1 MKRAIDINQVSDGK
15 LYEVNDMVKAG
26 CDGCKDCHACCV
38 DMGGSIILDPL
49 DIYIMTKELS
59 VTFEQLLAEH
69 IELNVVDGIIL
80 PNIKMNGASAKCRFL
95 NEEGRC
101 SIHSARP
108 GICRLFPLGR
118 IYEDRD
124 FKYFLQIYEC
134 PKKNKSKVKIKN
146 WLGVENINAYEKF
159 VKSWHFLLEDIQEKI
174 LKEADEQTVKN
185 VNMYILQT
193 FYLSKYS
200 LEYDFYEQ
208 FNVRLDKLKKHLG
221 LHRGAYSI

>member
-1 MKRAIDINQVSDGK
+1 MKRTIDINEISDGK

-26 CDGCKDCHACCV
+26 CDGCRDCHACCV

-49 DIYIMTKELS
+49 DIYNMTNELA

-80 PNIKMNGASAKCRFL
+80 PNIKMNGNTDRCRFL

-118 IYEDRD
+118 IYEERS
-124 FKYFLQIYEC
+124 FKYFLQVHEC
-134 PKKNKSKVKIKN
+134 PKENKSKVKIKN

-159 VKSWHFLLEDIQEKI
+159 VNRWHYLLADIQDKV
-174 LKEADEQTVKN
+174 LKDTDEQTAKN
-185 VNMYILQT
+185 ISMYILQN
-193 FYLSKYS
+193 FYIAKYS
-200 LEYDFYEQ
+200 LEYDIYDQ
-208 FNVRLDKLKKHLG
+208 LNARLDKAEKLFG
-221 LHRGAYSI
+221 LS

>member
-1 MKRAIDINQVSDGK
+1 MKRTIDINEVSDGK

-26 CDGCKDCHACCV
+26 CDGCRNCHACCV

-49 DIYIMTKELS
+49 DIYNMTNELA

-80 PNIKMNGASAKCRFL
+80 PNIKMNGNTDRCRFL

-101 SIHSARP
+101 SIHSSRP

-118 IYEDRD
+118 IYEERS
-124 FKYFLQIYEC
+124 FKYFLQVHEC
-134 PKKNKSKVKIKN
+134 PKENKSKVKIKN

-159 VKSWHFLLEDIQEKI
+159 ANRWHYLLADIQDKV
-174 LKEADEQTVKN
+174 LKDTDEQTAKN
-185 VNMYILQT
+185 ISMYILQN
-193 FYLSKYS
+193 FYIAKYS
-200 LEYDFYEQ
+200 LEYDIYDQ
-208 FNVRLDKLKKHLG
+208 LNARLDKAEKLFG
-221 LHRGAYSI
+221 LS

>member
-1 MKRAIDINQVSDGK
+1 MKRTIDINEVSDGK

-26 CDGCKDCHACCV
+26 CDGCRNCHACCV

-49 DIYIMTKELS
+49 DIYNMTNELA

-80 PNIKMNGASAKCRFL
+80 PNIKMNGNTDRCRFL

-118 IYEDRD
+118 IYEERS
-124 FKYFLQIYEC
+124 FKYFLQVHEC
-134 PKKNKSKVKIKN
+134 PKENKSKVKIKN

-159 VKSWHFLLEDIQEKI
+159 VNRWHYLLADIQDKV
-174 LKEADEQTVKN
+174 LKDTDEQTAKN
-185 VNMYILQT
+185 ISMYILQN
-193 FYLSKYS
+193 FYIAKYS
-200 LEYDFYEQ
+200 LEYDIYDQ
-208 FNVRLDKLKKHLG
+208 LNARLDKAEKLFG
-221 LHRGAYSI
+221 LS

>member
-1 MKRAIDINQVSDGK
+1 MKRSIDINQVSDGK

-26 CDGCKDCHACCV
+26 CDGCKNCHACCV
-38 DMGGSIILDPL
+38 DMGGTIILDPL
-49 DIYIMTKELS
+49 DIYNMTKELS

-80 PNIKMNGASAKCRFL
+80 PNIKMNGNTDKCRFL

-146 WLGVENINAYEKF
+146 WLGIENINAYESFIKE
-159 VKSWHFLLEDIQEKI
+159 WHYLLEDLQEKV
-174 LKEADEQTVKN
+174 LKEADEQTSKN
-185 VNMYILQT
+185 VSMYILQS
-193 FYLSKYS
+193 FYIAKYS
-200 LEYDFYEQ
+200 GEYDIFEQ
-208 FNVRLDKLKKHLG
+208 LNTRIETAKRTFG
-221 LHRGAYSI
+221 L

>member
-1 MKRAIDINQVSDGK
+1 MKRTIDINEISDGK

-26 CDGCKDCHACCV
+26 CDGCRNCHACCV

-49 DIYIMTKELS
+49 DIYNMTNELA

-80 PNIKMNGASAKCRFL
+80 PNIKMNGNTDRCRFL

-118 IYEDRD
+118 IYEERS
-124 FKYFLQIYEC
+124 FKYFLQVHEC
-134 PKKNKSKVKIKN
+134 PKENKSKVKIKN

-159 VKSWHFLLEDIQEKI
+159 VNRWHYLLADIQDKV
-174 LKEADEQTVKN
+174 LKDTDEQTAKN
-185 VNMYILQT
+185 ISMYILQN
-193 FYLSKYS
+193 FYIAKYS
-200 LEYDFYEQ
+200 LEYDIYDQ
-208 FNVRLDKLKKHLG
+208 LNARLDKAEKLFG
-221 LHRGAYSI
+221 LS

>member
-1 MKRAIDINQVSDGK
+1 MKRTIDINDVSDGK

-26 CDGCKDCHACCV
+26 CDGCRNCHACCV

-49 DIYIMTKELS
+49 DIYNMTNELA

-80 PNIKMNGASAKCRFL
+80 PNIKMNGNTDRCRFL

-118 IYEDRD
+118 IYEERS
-124 FKYFLQIYEC
+124 FKYFLQVHEC
-134 PKKNKSKVKIKN
+134 PKENKSKVKIKN

-159 VKSWHFLLEDIQEKI
+159 VNRWHYLLADIQDKV
-174 LKEADEQTVKN
+174 LKDTDEQTAKN
-185 VNMYILQT
+185 ISMYILQN
-193 FYLSKYS
+193 FYIAKYS
-200 LEYDFYEQ
+200 LEYDIYDQ
-208 FNVRLDKLKKHLG
+208 LNARLDKAEKLFG
-221 LHRGAYSI
+221 LS

>member
-1 MKRAIDINQVSDGK
+1 MKRTIDINEVSDGK

-26 CDGCKDCHACCV
+26 CDGCRNCHACCE

-49 DIYIMTKELS
+49 DIYNMTNELS

-80 PNIKMNGASAKCRFL
+80 PNIKMNGNTDRCRFL
-95 NEEGRC
+95 NVEGRC

-118 IYEDRD
+118 IYEERS
-124 FKYFLQIYEC
+124 FKYFLQVHEC
-134 PKKNKSKVKIKN
+134 PKENKSKVKIKN

-159 VKSWHFLLEDIQEKI
+159 VNRWHYLLTDIQDKV
-174 LKEADEQTVKN
+174 LKDTDEQTAKN
-185 VNMYILQT
+185 ISMYILQN
-193 FYLSKYS
+193 FYIAKYS
-200 LEYDFYEQ
+200 LEYDIYDQ
-208 FNVRLDKLKKHLG
+208 LNARLDKAEKLFG
-221 LHRGAYSI
+221 LS

>member
-1 MKRAIDINQVSDGK
+1 MKRTIDINEVSDGK

-26 CDGCKDCHACCV
+26 CDGCRNCHACCV

-49 DIYIMTKELS
+49 DIYNMTNELA

-80 PNIKMNGASAKCRFL
+80 PNIKMNGNTDRCRFL

-118 IYEDRD
+118 IYEERS
-124 FKYFLQIYEC
+124 FKYFLQVHEC
-134 PKKNKSKVKIKN
+134 PKENKSKVKIKN
-146 WLGVENINAYEKF
+146 WLGIENINAYEKF
-159 VKSWHFLLEDIQEKI
+159 VNRWHYLLADIQDKV
-174 LKEADEQTVKN
+174 LKDTDEQTAKN
-185 VNMYILQT
+185 ISMYILQN
-193 FYLSKYS
+193 FYIAKYS
-200 LEYDFYEQ
+200 LEYDIYDQ
-208 FNVRLDKLKKHLG
+208 LNARLDKAEKLFG
-221 LHRGAYSI
+221 LS

>member
-1 MKRAIDINQVSDGK
+1 MKRTIDINEVSDGK

-26 CDGCKDCHACCV
+26 CDGCRNCHACCV

-49 DIYIMTKELS
+49 DIYNMTNELA

-80 PNIKMNGASAKCRFL
+80 PNIKMNGNTDRCRFL

-118 IYEDRD
+118 IYEERS
-124 FKYFLQIYEC
+124 FKYFLQVHEC
-134 PKKNKSKVKIKN
+134 PKENKSKVKIKN

-159 VKSWHFLLEDIQEKI
+159 VNRWHYLLADIQDKV
-174 LKEADEQTVKN
+174 LKDTDEQTAKN
-185 VNMYILQT
+185 ISMYILQN
-193 FYLSKYS
+193 FYIAKYS
-200 LEYDFYEQ
+200 LEYDIYDQ
-208 FNVRLDKLKKHLG
+208 LNARLDKAEKLIG
-221 LHRGAYSI
+221 LS

>member
-1 MKRAIDINQVSDGK
+1 MKRTIDINEVSDGK

-26 CDGCKDCHACCV
+26 CDGCRNCHACCV

-49 DIYIMTKELS
+49 DIYNMTNELS

-80 PNIKMNGASAKCRFL
+80 PNIKMNGNTDRCRFL

-118 IYEDRD
+118 IYEERS
-124 FKYFLQIYEC
+124 FKYFLQVHEC
-134 PKKNKSKVKIKN
+134 PKENKSKVKIKN

-159 VKSWHFLLEDIQEKI
+159 VNRWHYLLADIQDKV
-174 LKEADEQTVKN
+174 LKDTDEQTAKN
-185 VNMYILQT
+185 ISMYILQN
-193 FYLSKYS
+193 FYIAKYS
-200 LEYDFYEQ
+200 LEYDIYDQ
-208 FNVRLDKLKKHLG
+208 LNARLDKAEKLFG
-221 LHRGAYSI
+221 LS

>member
-1 MKRAIDINQVSDGK
+1 MKRTIDINEVSDGK

-26 CDGCKDCHACCV
+26 CDGCRNCHACCV

-49 DIYIMTKELS
+49 DIYNMTNELA

-80 PNIKMNGASAKCRFL
+80 PNIKMNGNTDRCRFL

-118 IYEDRD
+118 IYEERS
-124 FKYFLQIYEC
+124 FKYFLQVHEC
-134 PKKNKSKVKIKN
+134 PKENKSKVKIKN

-159 VKSWHFLLEDIQEKI
+159 VNRWHYFLADIQDKV
-174 LKEADEQTVKN
+174 LKDTDEQTAKN
-185 VNMYILQT
+185 ISMYILQN
-193 FYLSKYS
+193 FYIAKYS
-200 LEYDFYEQ
+200 LEYDIYDQ
-208 FNVRLDKLKKHLG
+208 LNARLDKAEKLFG
-221 LHRGAYSI
+221 LS

>member
-1 MKRAIDINQVSDGK
+1 MKRTIDINEVSDGK

-49 DIYIMTKELS
+49 DIFNMTRKLS

-69 IELNVVDGIIL
+69 IELGVVDGIIL
-80 PNIKMNGASAKCRFL
+80 PNIKMNGDSNQCRFL

-101 SIHSARP
+101 SIHDARP

-118 IYEDRD
+118 IYEDRG
-124 FKYFLQIYEC
+124 FKYFLQVYEC

-146 WLGVENINAYEKF
+146 WLGIENISAYEKF
-159 VKSWHFLLEDIQEKI
+159 INRWHYLLEDLQEKI
-174 LKEADEQTVKN
+174 LKEADEQTSKN
-185 VNMYILQT
+185 VSMYILQS
-193 FYLSKYS
+193 FYMSKYS
-200 LEYDFYEQ
+200 DEFDIFEQ
-208 FNVRLDKLKKHLG
+208 LNTRLDTAIRTFAL
-221 LHRGAYSI
+221 

>member
-1 MKRAIDINQVSDGK
+1 MKRTIDINEVSDGK

-26 CDGCKDCHACCV
+26 CDGCRNCHACCV

-49 DIYIMTKELS
+49 DIYNMTNELA

-80 PNIKMNGASAKCRFL
+80 PNIKMNGNTDRCRFL

-118 IYEDRD
+118 IYEERS
-124 FKYFLQIYEC
+124 FKYFLQVHEC
-134 PKKNKSKVKIKN
+134 PKENKSKVKIKN

-159 VKSWHFLLEDIQEKI
+159 VNRWHYLLADIQDKV
-174 LKEADEQTVKN
+174 LKDTDEQTAKN
-185 VNMYILQT
+185 ISMYILQN
-193 FYLSKYS
+193 FYIAKYS
-200 LEYDFYEQ
+200 LEYDIYEQ
-208 FNVRLDKLKKHLG
+208 LNARLDKAEKLFG
-221 LHRGAYSI
+221 LS